1 MAHIVL
7 HGHTYQ
13 PPRENPFTG
22 LVVNEPT
29 AAPFHDW
36 NERITEECYRPMA
49 WARVTDERN
58 RVVDIVNVFSLMS
71 FDLGP
76 TLAKWLATHAP
87 DVHDRIVAGDRAGG
101 TAISHPYHHVIFPLA
116 DDRDRRTELA
126 WGNADFR
133 HRFDRE
139 PDGVWL
145 PETAVDE
152 ASLVSIAEAG
162 FRFVPLLSEQV
173 RGGRSGTAVAWRNPA
188 DGRVVDLVLA
198 DSGLSREAAFG
209 VFGGVS
215 QRFIDRGLASAGDTG
230 LGLAITDTETF
241 GHHHKFSERTIAY
254 ALSRLVEQ
262 HGASTGSIG
271 SWLDRAPREQVA
283 KDDVLVSAWSC
294 AHGVGRWWRDCGCQ
308 NGDVGGTQGW
318 RTPLRAALDVVR
330 RSARQTFVGLGSEVF
345 NDPWAVR
352 DAYGSVL
359 AEPDRFDDIVGPH
372 VVSGQSLAT
381 ARLLLES
388 QRDALAMYTSCAWF
402 FDDISRIEPI
412 LVLRHAARCLDL
424 LEQAG
429 ATVPRNEV
437 IGVLATAVSN
447 DPSVGTGADVWR
459 RSVDSARVGAT
470 TEAAPRRAT
479 SRVAAVEAVRLA
491 IATGNEFDV
500 DAASRR
506 LRDDAT
512 TSTRERAQE
521 LLFEALRDRGP
532 EHRLKGLGEQVGLAV
547 ELIERRTITAGR

>member
-22 LVVNEPT
+22 LVNVEPT

-49 WARVTDERN
+49 WARVTDERD

-87 DVHDRIVAGDRAGG
+87 DVHDRIVAGDRVGG

-116 DDRDRRTELA
+116 DGRDRRTELA
-126 WGNADFR
+126 WGKADFR
-133 HRFDRE
+133 HRFDRDPE
-139 PDGVWL
+139 GVWL
-145 PETAVDE
+145 PETAVDN
-152 ASLVSIAEAG
+152 ASLISVAEAG
-162 FRFVPLLSEQV
+162 LRFVPLLSEQV
-173 RGGRSGTAVAWRNPA
+173 RGGRHGTAVAWRNPS

-215 QRFIDRGLASAGDTG
+215 RRFVDRGLESAAETG

-241 GHHHKFSERTIAY
+241 GHHHKYSERTIAY
-254 ALSRLVEQ
+254 GLSRLVAER
-262 HGASTGSIG
+262 GASTGSIG
-271 SWLDRAPREQVA
+271 SWLADAPRQREG
-283 KDDVLVSAWSC
+283 DVLVSAWSC
-294 AHGVGRWWRDCGCQ
+294 VHGVGRWWRDCGCQ
-308 NGDVGGTQGW
+308 NGEVGGAQGW

-330 RSARQTFVGLGSEVF
+330 RAARQTFVGLGSQVF
-345 NDPWAVR
+345 VDPWAAR
-352 DAYGSVL
+352 DAYGTVL
-359 AEPDRFDDIVGPH
+359 AKPERFADVIGPF
-372 VVSGQSLAT
+372 VVPGQSLET

-412 LVLRHAARCLDL
+412 LVLRHAARCFDL
-424 LEQAG
+424 LEQLG
-429 ATVPRNEV
+429 ATVPLDEV
-437 IGVLATAVSN
+437 LGVLATAVSN
-447 DPSVGTGADVWR
+447 DRSVGTGADVWR
-459 RSVDSARVGAT
+459 RSVESARAVGPAT
-470 TEAAPRRAT
+470 APPRRSHT
-479 SRVAAVEAVRLA
+479 AVPALDAVRLA
-491 IATGNEFDV
+491 ITSGNASDIS
-500 DAASRR
+500 AASDH
-506 LRDDAT
+506 LRNDV
-512 TSTRERAQE
+512 TSTTRERAQE
-521 LLFEALRDRGP
+521 LLFDALCDQGP
-532 EHRLKGLGEQVGLAV
+532 EHRLQGLGEQVGLAV
-547 ELIERRTITAGR
+547 ELIERRAVTSSG